1 MTLLLPKSH
10 IDDNLALHAMR
21 IIRETDLDLYVRQ
34 HARAAVSLAQWQV
47 VVREARWRSFVEV
60 HQTYRTADAVK
71 AASGRAITIFNIAGG
86 RFRLLTAIDYATRGI
101 EVLDLLTHA
110 EYDKETWKTEL

>member
-1 MTLLLPKSH
+1 
-10 IDDNLALHAMR
+10 MR
-21 IIRETDLDLYVRQ
+21 IIREPDLDQYVRQ
-34 HARAAVSLAQWQV
+34 HARAAVSLAQWRI
-47 VVREARWRSFVEV
+47 VVRDAQWQPFAELFAKLRK
-60 HQTYRTADAVK
+60 TYRTADAVK

-86 RFRLLTAIDYATRGI
+86 RFRLLTAIDYATRSI

>member
-21 IIRETDLDLYVRQ
+21 IIREPDLNQYVRQ

-47 VVREARWRSFVEV
+47 VVREARWRSFVELR
-60 HQTYRTADAVK
+60 QTYRTADAVK

-86 RFRLLTAIDYATRGI
+86 RFRLLTAIDYATRSI

-110 EYDKETWKTEL
+110 EYDKETCKTEL